1 MYIYKITIVYYIYIY
16 ITDIAC
22 FVVQYVDR
30 QLATSKKLV
39 MTISITLVV
48 VILNGL
54 V

>member
-1 MYIYKITIVYYIYIY
+1 VYIYKITIVYYIY